1 MCKFIEFYK
10 AFYKK
15 KAFGFK
21 KAKDLTKQEME
32 VIQNKLKNCV
42 HGIYLQNV
50 TANIKMLVKSI
61 KNVKAKDIYIH
72 FRTKWMEIDD

>member
-32 VIQNKLKNCV
+32 VIQKQIEKLCAWYLFVECNCK
-42 HGIYLQNV
+42 HKGASEIIKKCEGQRYLH
-50 TANIKMLVKSI
+50 S
-61 KNVKAKDIYIH
+61 
-72 FRTKWMEIDD
+72 F